1 MNEEHESEGD
11 DREFPRL
18 GDHVSVL
25 PPLLPSNMITE
36 CKTNGVESHKEER
49 KPRPTNFQSSCR
61 RWRLA
66 DISCLSLIFEL
77 RGNVDIPTDSTSPE
91 SITWYTATREGVS
104 KKYERK
110 ES

>member
-1 MNEEHESEGD
+1 M
-11 DREFPRL
+11 FQFYPRYFRRT
-18 GDHVSVL
+18 
-25 PPLLPSNMITE
+25 MITE

-49 KPRPTNFQSSCR
+49 KPRPTIFQSSYR
-61 RWRLA
+61 RWRPA

-91 SITWYTATREGVS
+91 SITWYTAAREGVS